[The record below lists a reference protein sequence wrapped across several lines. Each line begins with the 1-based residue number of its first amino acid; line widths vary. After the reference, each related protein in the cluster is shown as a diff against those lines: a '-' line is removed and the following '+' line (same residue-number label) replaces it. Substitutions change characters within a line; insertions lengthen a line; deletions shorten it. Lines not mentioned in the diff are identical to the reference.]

1 MRKTGISADLE
12 GEAGLDGVRTVR
24 AQTKA
29 GA

>member
-1 MRKTGISADLE
+1 MRKTGISAELE
-12 GEAGLDGVRTVR
+12 GEAGLDTVRVVR